1 MKTSVVE
8 IARKG
13 QNSSKTVKSEEKA
26 KNASLFFYFGFIRF
40 WFTSKQQVRF

>member
-1 MKTSVVE
+1 MKTSAVE

-26 KNASLFFYFGFIRF
+26 KNTYVFLISRFGLL
-40 WFTSKQQVRF
+40 KN